1 MWENNPTA
9 KRIISQVKKLTHETE
24 RLPLPPDSPSLFV
37 ASGGFV
43 LESGD
48 LNIPVMAE
56 MLGGTNIAKQASG
69 RLKYSFEQLLI
80 DDPDVIF
87 INTMGDSKALQE
99 KFTRDLI
106 RRPAWGELKAAE
118 DGQGA
123 LSAPGT
129 LPLYGGKPLSGGV
142 PPSGT
147 AASPRKGVFPMNYE
161 ILRRTAGYR
170 LAILAI
176 LALLLAAALLAGLR
190 FGSLRLDAAEIL
202 HTLLSEREGVKFQ
215 ILWNIRL
222 PRVLLGALVGGSLA
236 VSGAVLQGIMRNPLA
251 SPGIIGIS
259 SGGGLGGVLVLL
271 ALPQFSHLLVPAAFA
286 GALTTAF
293 LVYLLAWKRG
303 IDPVRLIL
311 SGVAVG
317 SMLGAM
323 SSTILLFNAEK
334 VAGILDYYTYIYSP
348 WPQFR
353 LVWPYMLSGFL
364 VSWLASSR
372 LNILMLGDE
381 VAAGLGIR
389 VERVRILLLVAA
401 ARCWRR
407 RR

>member
-1 MWENNPTA
+1 M
-9 KRIISQVKKLTHETE
+9 K
-24 RLPLPPDSPSLFV
+24 
-37 ASGGFV
+37 
-43 LESGD
+43 
-48 LNIPVMAE
+48 
-56 MLGGTNIAKQASG
+56 
-69 RLKYSFEQLLI
+69 
-80 DDPDVIF
+80 
-87 INTMGDSKALQE
+87 
-99 KFTRDLI
+99 
-106 RRPAWGELKAAE
+106 
-118 DGQGA
+118 
-123 LSAPGT
+123 
-129 LPLYGGKPLSGGV
+129 
-142 PPSGT
+142 
-147 AASPRKGVFPMNYE
+147 YE
-161 ILRRTAGYR
+161 ILRRTAGFR
-170 LAILAI
+170 LTILAI

-202 HTLLSEREGVKFQ
+202 HTLLSEREGVKYQ

-286 GALTTAF
+286 GALATAF

-311 SGVAVG
+311 SGVAIG
-317 SMLGAM
+317 SMLGAA

-334 VAGILDYYTYIYSP
+334 VAGILDFTVGSLSTRS

-401 ARCWRR
+401 ALLAAAAVSVAGLLGFVGLIAPHIVRLLIGSDNRFLVPGAALFGAALVVGCDTIGRMVMDPSELPAGVIMSLLGPPFFLYLLRR
-407 RR
+407 RTHAA

>member
-1 MWENNPTA
+1 M
-9 KRIISQVKKLTHETE
+9 K
-24 RLPLPPDSPSLFV
+24 
-37 ASGGFV
+37 
-43 LESGD
+43 
-48 LNIPVMAE
+48 
-56 MLGGTNIAKQASG
+56 
-69 RLKYSFEQLLI
+69 
-80 DDPDVIF
+80 
-87 INTMGDSKALQE
+87 
-99 KFTRDLI
+99 
-106 RRPAWGELKAAE
+106 
-118 DGQGA
+118 
-123 LSAPGT
+123 
-129 LPLYGGKPLSGGV
+129 
-142 PPSGT
+142 
-147 AASPRKGVFPMNYE
+147 YE
-161 ILRRTAGYR
+161 ILRRTAGFR
-170 LAILAI
+170 LTILAI
-176 LALLLAAALLAGLR
+176 LALLLATALLAGLR

-202 HTLLSEREGVKFQ
+202 HTLLSEREGVKYQ

-236 VSGAVLQGIMRNPLA
+236 VSGAILQGIMRNPLA

-334 VAGILDYYTYIYSP
+334 VAGILDFTVGSLSTRS

-401 ARCWRR
+401 ALLAAAAVSVAGLLGFVGLIAPHIVRLLIGSDNRFLVPGAALFGAALVVGCDTIGRMVMDPSELPAGVIMSLLGPPFFLYLLRR
-407 RR
+407 RTHAA

>member
-1 MWENNPTA
+1 M
-9 KRIISQVKKLTHETE
+9 K
-24 RLPLPPDSPSLFV
+24 
-37 ASGGFV
+37 
-43 LESGD
+43 
-48 LNIPVMAE
+48 
-56 MLGGTNIAKQASG
+56 
-69 RLKYSFEQLLI
+69 
-80 DDPDVIF
+80 
-87 INTMGDSKALQE
+87 
-99 KFTRDLI
+99 
-106 RRPAWGELKAAE
+106 
-118 DGQGA
+118 
-123 LSAPGT
+123 
-129 LPLYGGKPLSGGV
+129 
-142 PPSGT
+142 
-147 AASPRKGVFPMNYE
+147 YE
-161 ILRRTAGYR
+161 ILRRTAGFR
-170 LAILAI
+170 LTILAI
-176 LALLLAAALLAGLR
+176 LALLLATALLAGLR

-202 HTLLSEREGVKFQ
+202 HTLLSEREGVKYQ

-286 GALTTAF
+286 GALATAF

-311 SGVAVG
+311 SGVAIG
-317 SMLGAM
+317 SMLGAA

-334 VAGILDYYTYIYSP
+334 VAGILDFTVGSLSTRS

-353 LVWPYMLSGFL
+353 LVWPYMFGGFL

-389 VERVRILLLVAA
+389 VERVRLLLLSAA
-401 ARCWRR
+401 ALLAAAAVSVAGLLGFVGLIAPHIVRLLIGSDNRFLVPGAALFGAALVVGCDTIGRMVMDPSELPAGVIMSLLGPPFFLYLLRR
-407 RR
+407 RSYAA

>member
-1 MWENNPTA
+1 M
-9 KRIISQVKKLTHETE
+9 
-24 RLPLPPDSPSLFV
+24 
-37 ASGGFV
+37 
-43 LESGD
+43 
-48 LNIPVMAE
+48 
-56 MLGGTNIAKQASG
+56 
-69 RLKYSFEQLLI
+69 
-80 DDPDVIF
+80 
-87 INTMGDSKALQE
+87 
-99 KFTRDLI
+99 
-106 RRPAWGELKAAE
+106 
-118 DGQGA
+118 
-123 LSAPGT
+123 
-129 LPLYGGKPLSGGV
+129 
-142 PPSGT
+142 
-147 AASPRKGVFPMNYE
+147 
-161 ILRRTAGYR
+161 
-170 LAILAI
+170 
-176 LALLLAAALLAGLR
+176 
-190 FGSLRLDAAEIL
+190 
-202 HTLLSEREGVKFQ
+202 
-215 ILWNIRL
+215 
-222 PRVLLGALVGGSLA
+222 
-236 VSGAVLQGIMRNPLA
+236 
-251 SPGIIGIS
+251 
-259 SGGGLGGVLVLL
+259 LVLL

-334 VAGILDYYTYIYSP
+334 VAGILDFTVGSLSTRS

-401 ARCWRR
+401 ALLAAAAVSVAGLLGFVGLIAPHIVRLLIGSDNRFLVPGAALFGAALVVGCDTIGRMVMDPSELPAGVIMSLLGPPFFLYLLRR
-407 RR
+407 RTHAA

>member
-1 MWENNPTA
+1 
-9 KRIISQVKKLTHETE
+9 
-24 RLPLPPDSPSLFV
+24 
-37 ASGGFV
+37 
-43 LESGD
+43 
-48 LNIPVMAE
+48 
-56 MLGGTNIAKQASG
+56 
-69 RLKYSFEQLLI
+69 
-80 DDPDVIF
+80 
-87 INTMGDSKALQE
+87 
-99 KFTRDLI
+99 
-106 RRPAWGELKAAE
+106 
-118 DGQGA
+118 
-123 LSAPGT
+123 
-129 LPLYGGKPLSGGV
+129 
-142 PPSGT
+142 
-147 AASPRKGVFPMNYE
+147 MNYE

-286 GALTTAF
+286 GALATAF

-334 VAGILDYYTYIYSP
+334 VAGILDFTVGSLSTRS

-401 ARCWRR
+401 ALLAAAAVSVAGLLGFVGLIAPHIVRLLIGSDNRFLVPGAALFGAALVVGCDTIGRMVMDPSELPAGVIMSLLGPPFFLYLLRR
-407 RR
+407 RTHAA

>member
-1 MWENNPTA
+1 MRFCAAP
-9 KRIISQVKKLTHETE
+9 
-24 RLPLPPDSPSLFV
+24 
-37 ASGGFV
+37 
-43 LESGD
+43 
-48 LNIPVMAE
+48 
-56 MLGGTNIAKQASG
+56 
-69 RLKYSFEQLLI
+69 
-80 DDPDVIF
+80 
-87 INTMGDSKALQE
+87 
-99 KFTRDLI
+99 RDTGWPYW
-106 RRPAWGELKAAE
+106 RF
-118 DGQGA
+118 
-123 LSAPGT
+123 SHCC
-129 LPLYGGKPLSGGV
+129 
-142 PPSGT
+142 
-147 AASPRKGVFPMNYE
+147 
-161 ILRRTAGYR
+161 LRR
-170 LAILAI
+170 
-176 LALLLAAALLAGLR
+176 ALLAGLR

-286 GALTTAF
+286 IDIRIAF

-334 VAGILDYYTYIYSP
+334 VAGILDFTVGSLSTRS

-381 VAAGLGIR
+381 GGGR
-389 VERVRILLLVAA
+389 DWESGWNGSGYCCWWRR
-401 ARCWRR
+401 RCWRR

>member
-1 MWENNPTA
+1 M
-9 KRIISQVKKLTHETE
+9 K
-24 RLPLPPDSPSLFV
+24 
-37 ASGGFV
+37 
-43 LESGD
+43 
-48 LNIPVMAE
+48 
-56 MLGGTNIAKQASG
+56 
-69 RLKYSFEQLLI
+69 
-80 DDPDVIF
+80 
-87 INTMGDSKALQE
+87 
-99 KFTRDLI
+99 
-106 RRPAWGELKAAE
+106 
-118 DGQGA
+118 
-123 LSAPGT
+123 
-129 LPLYGGKPLSGGV
+129 
-142 PPSGT
+142 
-147 AASPRKGVFPMNYE
+147 YE
-161 ILRRTAGYR
+161 ILRRTAGFR
-170 LAILAI
+170 LTILAI
-176 LALLLAAALLAGLR
+176 LALLLATALLAGLR

-286 GALTTAF
+286 GALATAF

-311 SGVAVG
+311 SGVAIG
-317 SMLGAM
+317 SMLGAA

-334 VAGILDYYTYIYSP
+334 VAGILDFTVGSLSTRSSP
-348 WPQFR
+348 QQ
-353 LVWPYMLSGFL
+353 SDGFL

-389 VERVRILLLVAA
+389 VERVRLLLLSAA
-401 ARCWRR
+401 ALLAAAAVSVAGLLGFVGLIAPHIVRLLIGSDNRFLVPGAALFGAALVVGCDTIGRMVMDPSELPAGVIMSLLGPPFFLYLLRR
-407 RR
+407 RTHAA

>member
-1 MWENNPTA
+1 M
-9 KRIISQVKKLTHETE
+9 KFET
-24 RLPLPPDSPSLFV
+24 
-37 ASGGFV
+37 
-43 LESGD
+43 
-48 LNIPVMAE
+48 
-56 MLGGTNIAKQASG
+56 
-69 RLKYSFEQLLI
+69 
-80 DDPDVIF
+80 
-87 INTMGDSKALQE
+87 
-99 KFTRDLI
+99 
-106 RRPAWGELKAAE
+106 
-118 DGQGA
+118 
-123 LSAPGT
+123 
-129 LPLYGGKPLSGGV
+129 
-142 PPSGT
+142 
-147 AASPRKGVFPMNYE
+147 
-161 ILRRTAGYR
+161 LRRSTGFR
-170 LAILAI
+170 LIILAV
-176 LALLLAAALLAGLR
+176 LALLLIAALLAGLR

-334 VAGILDYYTYIYSP
+334 VAGILDFTVGSLSTRS

-401 ARCWRR
+401 ALLAAAAVSVAGLLGFVGLIAPHIVRLLIGSDNRFLVPGAALFGAALVVGCDTIGRMVMDPSELPAGVIMSLLGPPFFLYLLRR
-407 RR
+407 RTHAA